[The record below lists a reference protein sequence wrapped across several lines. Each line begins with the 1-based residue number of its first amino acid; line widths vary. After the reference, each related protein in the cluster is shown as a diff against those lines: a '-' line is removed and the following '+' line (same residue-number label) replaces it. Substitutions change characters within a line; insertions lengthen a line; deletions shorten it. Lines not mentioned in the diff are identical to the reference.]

1 LPVDISD
8 FISSI
13 DSAEVQDTPKA
24 SSEVPLIRPLFL
36 KKTLKNEMGE
46 IVEKLCDLMSRN
58 KAVDKKLSLIQNEI
72 KAEENSGID
81 VHALTREKE
90 ACQKVLVELA
100 AKRKRIMK
108 EHENDVVLREICDQ
122 HNSDQEFAFLN
133 IPYWE
138 ETLLKSSKVPFIIS
152 KILILTNIKGN
163 SRQIT
168 SSVFSTISS
177 GASAVISTLQD
188 LIVAQNDDKED
199 ALILQITKLL
209 KN

>member
-138 ETLLKSSKVPFIIS
+138 ETLLKSSK
-152 KILILTNIKGN
+152 GN